1 MRATLLVDAPILD
14 KKQIWIKKVDKP
26 FFDHN
31 FHFNKTHEICWKEEG
46 YGNMIVGDYLG
57 RFCKGDLIIFGM
69 GLPHILRCDKEF
81 HEAKSKKITKA
92 YSIYFTDEHI
102 RSLTDDSSMLSMLQQ
117 FIRKSGRGF
126 RLKGKDKI
134 EALQLFTKIIYS
146 TGFVQLGLFL
156 QLLDL
161 LNRCKKNELFASNNY
176 QLHPSD
182 TDMQRFSEVYDYLLM
197 NFQQHISLSEV
208 AKIASMTTNAF
219 CRFFKIK
226 TQKTFVRFLTEIRI
240 GHACT
245 LLQNVNMPIKNLCY
259 ECGFNNPV
267 LFHRSFKNITG
278 KTPKLFREELLRM
291 GDYITF

>member
-1 MRATLLVDAPILD
+1 MKATLLVDAPILD

-31 FHFNKTHEICWKEEG
+31 FHFHKTQEICWIEEG
-46 YGNMIVGDYLG
+46 YGNMIVGDSLG
-57 RFCKGDLIIFGM
+57 RFNRGDLIILGM
-69 GLPHILRCDKEF
+69 GLPHILRCDKVF
-81 HEAKSKKITKA
+81 HETKSKKTTKA
-92 YSIYFTDEHI
+92 YSIYFTEEHI
-102 RSLTDDSSMLSMLQQ
+102 RSITDDSSMLNILQQ
-117 FIRKSGRGF
+117 FIRKSGRGY
-126 RLKGKDKI
+126 RLKGKEKV
-134 EALQLFTKIIYS
+134 EALELFTKIIES
-146 TGFVQLGLFL
+146 TGFIQLGLFL

-161 LNRCKKNELFASNNY
+161 LHRCKKCEPFASNNF

-182 TDMQRFSEVYDYLLM
+182 TDMQRFSDVYDYLLM

-226 TQKTFVRFLTEIRI
+226 TQKTFIRFLTEIRI

-245 LLQNVNMPIKNLCY
+245 LLQNENIPIKNLCY

-267 LFHRSFKNITG
+267 IFHRSFKSLTG
-278 KTPKLFREELLRM
+278 KTPKIFRDELFKI
-291 GDYITF
+291 GD